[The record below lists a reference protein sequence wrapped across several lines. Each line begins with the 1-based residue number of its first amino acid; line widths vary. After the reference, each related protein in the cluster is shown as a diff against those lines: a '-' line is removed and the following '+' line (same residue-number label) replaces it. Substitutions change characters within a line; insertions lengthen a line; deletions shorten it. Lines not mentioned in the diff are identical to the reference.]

1 MEVAKTRSNSSPRN
15 INVLRGGEPDT
26 VSGGNVSSAVV
37 TFIVSFARIYSC
49 SVETA
54 TRRRNERNI
63 LTEERKIKTTRQTFV
78 INLFSTVKFLQLLI
92 FVTVGWMDRFRKNLN
107 IPFYIPKYFPSINGN

>member
-54 TRRRNERNI
+54 TRHRNERNI
-63 LTEERKIKTTRQTFV
+63 LTEERKIKTTRTFV

>member
-63 LTEERKIKTTRQTFV
+63 LTEERKIKTTRQSFV
-78 INLFSTVKFLQLLI
+78 INLFSKFLQLLI

-107 IPFYIPKYFPSINGN
+107 GSTSRNIFLQSMEIS

>member
-26 VSGGNVSSAVV
+26 VSGGNVSSTVV

-107 IPFYIPKYFPSINGN
+107 GSTSRNIFLQSMEIS